1 MRLAIVDDDDDVRR
15 ALVRLLSS
23 MGHKVIVFASAED
36 FEADSVAVDCLIV
49 DVCLPGLSGVE
60 LQERVRDRPK
70 PVPVVLISGRAER
83 FDRLNIEKAQVVAK
97 PFDESTLMAAI
108 ADAISLLPPVG
119 AHHAD

>member
-1 MRLAIVDDDDDVRR
+1 VDDDDDVRR

-60 LQERVRDRPK
+60 LHERVRDRPK